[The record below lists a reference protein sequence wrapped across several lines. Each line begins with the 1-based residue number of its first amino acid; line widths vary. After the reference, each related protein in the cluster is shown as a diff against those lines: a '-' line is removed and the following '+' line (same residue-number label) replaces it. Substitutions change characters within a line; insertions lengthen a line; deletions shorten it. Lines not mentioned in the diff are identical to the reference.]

1 MRPGDDC
8 NFCRALLD
16 AHCAV
21 NGEPF
26 CSLKE
31 EYLTTDLSADEMLDK
46 FYSLVTDEQLA
57 RADPEVHRRM
67 AELAVPSPTFASRA
81 SLSGADPGRAAAER
95 WLENWRNGKDG

>member
-8 NFCRALLD
+8 DFCRALLD

-31 EYLTTDLSADEMLDK
+31 EYLTTDLPADAMLER
-46 FYSLVTDEQLA
+46 FYSLVTDEQLV
-57 RADPEVHRRM
+57 RTDPEVTRRL
-67 AELAVPSPTFASRA
+67 AEMS
-81 SLSGADPGRAAAER
+81 DPGRAAAER
-95 WLENWRNGKDG
+95 WLANWRRGKDG